1 MKEKNEQKNF
11 VNSKEEKIK
20 KRINEKQQENTWVKK
35 TIRQLIKS

>member
-35 TIRQLIKS
+35 TIRQLINS

>member
-20 KRINEKQQENTWVKK
+20 KRINEKQQENTLVKK
-35 TIRQLIKS
+35 TIRQLINS

>member
-20 KRINEKQQENTWVKK
+20 KRIKEKQQEKHISQKDNK
-35 TIRQLIKS
+35 TINK

>member
-35 TIRQLIKS
+35 TTRQLINN